1 MVVLSTHKELGLS
14 VVEYEG
20 EQDRYLLEEE
30 SDDEIYEEKLALE
43 ARRGKAEGSEGAGT
57 VSRMQLG
64 LIYSLHLAEAIVA
77 SSLQP
82 QLYMLLRDEK
92 LCGDVNSVYWTGVVE
107 TVFAIGSIAGLFWG
121 WLGDRLGR
129 RPVALA
135 GMVGMAA
142 SCFAMGFSTGIV
154 SCALIRGFAGL
165 MGSSMRVMVWTML
178 GDVSDTS
185 KAKARNFSRMPLVA
199 TGGIIGPLL
208 QALLANRFSDSEV
221 WKKFPIL
228 SSQLACAGL
237 MVLFFCANFFFLKE
251 TLPSN
256 DDCGASDVGS
266 FTDRYSGE
274 YSTEK
279 DTFLGQK
286 PSSPTEQYTTYTY
299 SYNDKPKP
307 LGFSA
312 AIRAP
317 SLLVLLASFSFL
329 CLHSASF
336 DQLLPLLGNAS
347 IENGGLGLRCSFLSL
362 VVLGASS
369 SAAVIVYTTFSKAVE
384 RVGLLRLYRVCCW
397 LFPLIYVLTPI
408 LSALFRSSQ
417 TVIAISSAG
426 SIFTKTLV
434 TSFAQTLVVFL
445 VTNASPDAYSLGS
458 IMGLMH
464 SASVFRGFAVAG
476 TGAAWLLGGDDGE
489 GMGVMGLLLWCGMA
503 GVAVCGAVTAWFVKE
518 RARVNRDWMA
528 SALKWEIC
536 YENDSWVMEEE
547 EGRRESRE
555 SWGDS
560 EFGSDA
566 ESIIV

>member
-1 MVVLSTHKELGLS
+1 MNDILTQKSCS
-14 VVEYEG
+14 
-20 EQDRYLLEEE
+20 
-30 SDDEIYEEKLALE
+30 
-43 ARRGKAEGSEGAGT
+43 
-57 VSRMQLG
+57 
-64 LIYSLHLAEAIVA
+64 IVA

-256 DDCGASDVGS
+256 DECGSSDAGQREEYA
-266 FTDRYSGE
+266 DRYSGE
-274 YSTEK
+274 YMSEK
-279 DTFLGQK
+279 DTFLGQDA
-286 PSSPTEQYTTYTY
+286 SLSPTTYTY
-299 SYNDKPKP
+299 SYNDKPKS

-347 IENGGLGLRCSFLSL
+347 IENGGLGLPCSFLSL

-369 SAAVIVYTTFSKAVE
+369 SAAGIVYIIFGNAVE

-408 LSALFRSSQ
+408 FSALFKSSE
-417 TVIAISSAG
+417 TVIAVSSAG

-434 TSFAQTLVVFL
+434 TSFAQTLVVIL
-445 VTNASPDAYSLGS
+445 VTNASPDSYSLGS

-489 GMGVMGLLLWCGMA
+489 GMGLMGLSLWCGMA
-503 GVAVCGAVTAWFVKE
+503 GIAVCGAVTAWFVKE

-528 SALKWEIC
+528 NVLKWEIC
-536 YENDSWVMEEE
+536 YENDSWLEEV
-547 EGRRESRE
+547 EGS
-555 SWGDS
+555 SSGGSLWGGS
-560 EFGSDA
+560 EFGESDA
-566 ESIIV
+566 GSIVV